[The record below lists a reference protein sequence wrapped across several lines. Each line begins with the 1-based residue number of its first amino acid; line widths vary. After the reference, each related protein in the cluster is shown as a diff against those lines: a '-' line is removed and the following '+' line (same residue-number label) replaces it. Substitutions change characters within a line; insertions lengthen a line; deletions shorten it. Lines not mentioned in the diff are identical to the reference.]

1 MQVQVEDVGPCKKLL
16 RIEIPAERVTQQLE
30 EAYKQLSDTVVVPGF
45 RKGHA
50 PRRLM
55 ERKFGKQVNDDARG
69 VLMSESF
76 ETAVKD
82 NNLRPIG
89 QPKFDEEIEILPGE
103 PLAFEVT
110 VEVQPEFEIEG
121 YSDLH
126 LEKPATEPTPE
137 EMEERIQAVRR
148 RYATL
153 VDVTEGSPQA
163 EDVVTCHIT
172 LSEGDSLHRDVPNH
186 QFIVGQH
193 VLIGMTEEETMKFG
207 FCPRSR

>member
-76 ETAVKD
+76 GGPTGCFGGVHRRSEPPLCRVK
-82 NNLRPIG
+82 RPHR
-89 QPKFDEEIEILPGE
+89 KC
-103 PLAFEVT
+103 LAF
-110 VEVQPEFEIEG
+110 G
-121 YSDLH
+121 
-126 LEKPATEPTPE
+126 
-137 EMEERIQAVRR
+137 R
-148 RYATL
+148 
-153 VDVTEGSPQA
+153 G
-163 EDVVTCHIT
+163 
-172 LSEGDSLHRDVPNH
+172 
-186 QFIVGQH
+186 
-193 VLIGMTEEETMKFG
+193 
-207 FCPRSR
+207 